1 MYVACSLLDLSNVLC
16 RIFLEFS
23 SAIITTES
31 NGVSFLRI
39 DRSTAEW
46 TLVVYSFAGDFH
58 LLDKVVG
65 VLFKFAL
72 TVVAA
77 EANKVAF
84 VAGCGLDG
92 ITAEW
97 ACVVDRCGFHL
108 GNRSSR
114 IFCEFTLAITTAE
127 SYRVGGI
134 LFDSITT
141 KWAFFIDRASDDTD
155 NGCQTQATQKGSEPF
170 H

>member
-16 RIFLEFS
+16 RVFLEFS
-23 SAIITTES
+23 SAIIATES

-65 VLFKFAL
+65 VLFKFTL

-77 EANKVAF
+77 EANKVAL
-84 VAGCGLDG
+84 VAGRGLDG
-92 ITAEW
+92 IATEW
-97 ACVVDRCGFHL
+97 ACIIDRSGLDL
-108 GNRSSR
+108 GNGGSR
-114 IFCEFTLAITTAE
+114 IFGELTLTVAAAE
-127 SYRVGGI
+127 PNRVGGF
-134 LFDSITT
+134 LLDSI
-141 KWAFFIDRASDDTD
+141 AAERALVIYRAG
-155 NGCQTQATQKGSEPF
+155 NGANNND
-170 H
+170 